1 MRLVFALSIVHKM
14 SVESTNESHL
24 TPQYTALVELLEKV
38 YAEEI
43 KIKGRIK
50 LLSEQIA
57 RDRVICST
65 GDGMRNEER
74 SLNGNSRRQQVIVW
88 GLPLFLVRKGAF
100 AGSNDGGRWR
110 KDRHV
115 EAGLLVTSAGVTTAP
130 SAARG
135 NASTEG

>member
-50 LLSEQIA
+50 LLCEQIA
-57 RDRVICST
+57 CDRVISSM

-74 SLNGNSRRQQVIVW
+74 SVNGNPRRQQVIIW
-88 GLPLFLVRKGAF
+88 GWSLFLVRKGDL
-100 AGSNDGGRWR
+100 AGSDDGGRW
-110 KDRHV
+110 KERHA
-115 EAGLLVTSAGVTTAP
+115 EAGLLVASAGVATAP
-130 SAARG
+130 PAARG
-135 NASTEG
+135 NASEEG